1 MSTHPLVSMEVHIF
15 LKKGENETSKD
26 SGALVMLS
34 ITSLPD
40 GLLKNFGRLNAK
52 TFHQRL

>member
-1 MSTHPLVSMEVHIF
+1 MEVHIF

-52 TFHQRL
+52 TFQQRL